1 MRRLVARPDVLAKV
15 RNQKESASM
24 RQNDSQKSSRSS
36 LVVALGLVLVF
47 TLSACQI
54 PLLPAV
60 RSAAPADSNV
70 APVVAVTPPSR
81 ASQPAQAQPAAATQD
96 YTAKLQI
103 QPAHAPVGATVAVVG
118 SGYTP
123 GANVNLVWYS
133 ASGSYLV
140 QDGSEFVGERFTPRS
155 QVITTVAANSSGN
168 LQTQLNVPVGFG
180 GSHDL
185 RGQVNGKEVSQSSL
199 MVDPTFSLTPREG
212 PVGTPVE
219 LKIVGVD
226 SRTNVNTWHVLYDNH
241 YLGFMSAVTTN
252 GTATA
257 HFRIAGPVGDH
268 QISVWHNSINP
279 IPYLNF
285 QQGPFK
291 DVPVG
296 KFQFNVTSDRGLVT
310 QQVEDFSATDN
321 PWPIDSPTSGNLQL
335 TVDRGTVGQA
345 TTLHGSDLPANAQLT
360 LRWWTMIGNRVSNTG
375 FSPESRSLGTV
386 QTGADGTLVKDLAIP
401 DDLGGQ
407 HRLELL
413 QGDKVVAATGVVIEP
428 SIVSV
433 SPTTVQAGD
442 TVQIHLKGVGW
453 TTYENTY
460 AATYDD
466 SYIGYVC
473 GFSTNGDVQF
483 SVIATGAPG
492 THLIDLYPTIY
503 KGQDA
508 QPKIYSIPQLTYA
521 SDHPVRITPAIRMT
535 IEITK

>member
-1 MRRLVARPDVLAKV
+1 
-15 RNQKESASM
+15 M
-24 RQNDSQKSSRSS
+24 RQNDSQKGSRPS
-36 LVVALGLVLVF
+36 LLVALGLALAF
-47 TLSACQI
+47 SLSACQMQ
-54 PLLPAV
+54 LLPAV
-60 RSAAPADSNV
+60 RSAAPAGSNV
-70 APVVAVTPPSR
+70 APVVAVTP
-81 ASQPAQAQPAAATQD
+81 ASNAGKAAQAQPDAAPQN

-103 QPAHAPVGATVAVVG
+103 NPAHAPAGATVQLVG
-118 SGYTP
+118 SGYSP

-133 ASGSYLV
+133 ADGRYEV
-140 QDGSEFVGERFTPRS
+140 KDGSEFIGERFAPLSR
-155 QVITTVAANSSGN
+155 VIATVPADASGN
-168 LQTQLNVPVGFG
+168 IQTHFAVPVDFG
-180 GSHDL
+180 GSHDV

-199 MVDPTFSLTPREG
+199 TIDPTFSLSQREG
-212 PVGTPVE
+212 PVGTPVD
-219 LKIVGVD
+219 LTIVGVD
-226 SRTNVNTWHVLYDNH
+226 WRTNVNTWHVLYDNH

-252 GTATA
+252 GTAIA
-257 HFRIAGPVGDH
+257 HFRVAGPVGVH
-268 QISVWHNSINP
+268 QISVWHNSINS

-296 KFQFNVTSDRGLVT
+296 KFSFNVTSDPGIAT
-310 QQVEDFSATDN
+310 QQVENFSASDN
-321 PWPIDSPTSGNLQL
+321 PWPVVSPATGKLQL
-335 TVDRGTVGQA
+335 SVDRGPVGQA
-345 TTLHGSDLPANAQLT
+345 TTLQGSDLPANAQLT
-360 LRWWTMIGNRVSNTG
+360 VRWWTMIGNRVSNTG

-386 QTGADGTLVKDLAIP
+386 QTGVDGTFVKDLTIP

-407 HRLELL
+407 HRLEVL

-433 SPTTVQAGD
+433 SPTVVHAGD

-483 SVIATGAPG
+483 SVTATGAPG

-503 KGQDA
+503 KGQDT

-521 SDHPVRITPAIRMT
+521 TDHPQRTTPAIRLS
-535 IEITK
+535 IEITQ